1 MNFARL
7 SPRSL
12 HTVIA
17 YRKIQMFSKLSF
29 LDRKC
34 NFLFLSPKIGL
45 KVNKNCIESVDF
57 LAFSTVCIFLAPIH
71 RIH

>member
-17 YRKIQMFSKLSF
+17 YRKIQMFSVSSASWIENAISYSF
-29 LDRKC
+29 HQK
-34 NFLFLSPKIGL
+34 SKIV
-45 KVNKNCIESVDF
+45 KKVDF